1 MSIAELKSLLG
12 SGRISED
19 EDIIKTYSDDWTGRY
34 RGFARAVISPEST
47 DEVAEILN
55 WCSTNQV
62 GVVPQGGNTGMVGG
76 STPLNGELII
86 SLRKMKNVNF
96 SDTNDNQIVAEAGAT
111 LLEIQNLALERSMI
125 YGVDFAARD
134 SATIGGTIATNAG
147 GLNVLRYGT
156 TRRQIISV
164 EAVTGTGEII
174 GNLNGLDKDNTGY
187 HLPSLLC
194 GSEGTLAIVT
204 RAKLRLRPKPK
215 ENVSILFG
223 LDTIQDAVNLTEACV
238 STSMEII
245 ACELFFQKGVDLVRE
260 AYDLQPLWNNRKSIY
275 LLCEFAGDLGVLD
288 RLNENVLGEM
298 LRTHDSIL
306 VATSDRERQRLWQY
320 RELHTLA
327 ISNKGI
333 PLKLDVTIPL
343 GNLTHFLDSI
353 ATICGNINPLSIPY
367 VFGHSADGNMHL
379 NILQSEPNVAEME
392 EEILKFV
399 VSLDGSISAEHG
411 IGRGKAPYLHLQRN
425 EEEIRL
431 FREMKKAF
439 DPKGILN
446 PDVIFPTSG
455 NDA

>member
-238 STSMEII
+238 STSTEII

-411 IGRGKAPYLHLQRN
+411 IGRAKAPYLHLQRN

-446 PDVIFPTSG
+446 PDVIFPTSR
-455 NDA
+455 

>member
-34 RGFARAVISPEST
+34 RGSARAVISPQST
-47 DEVAEILN
+47 YEVAEILN

-238 STSMEII
+238 STSTEII

-260 AYDLQPLWNNRKSIY
+260 AYDLQPLWNNKNSIY

-411 IGRGKAPYLHLQRN
+411 IGRAKAPYLHLQRN

-446 PDVIFPTSG
+446 PDVIFPTSR
-455 NDA
+455 

>member
-19 EDIIKTYSDDWTGRY
+19 EDVIKTYSDDWTGRY
-34 RGFARAVISPEST
+34 RGSARAVISPQST
-47 DEVAEILN
+47 YEVAEILN

-96 SDTNDNQIVAEAGAT
+96 SDRNNNQIVAEAGAT
-111 LLEIQNLALERSMI
+111 LLEIQNLAFERSMI

-156 TRRQIISV
+156 TRRQIVSV

-204 RAKLRLRPKPK
+204 RAKLRLWPKPK
-215 ENVSILFG
+215 ENISILFG

-260 AYDLQPLWNNRKSIY
+260 AYDLQPLWNNRNSIY

-298 LRTHDSIL
+298 LRTHDSIF
-306 VATSDRERQRLWQY
+306 VATSDKERQRLWQY

-327 ISNKGI
+327 IANKGI

-353 ATICGNINPLSIPY
+353 ATICSNINPLSIPY

-411 IGRGKAPYLHLQRN
+411 IGRAKAPYLHIQRN

-446 PDVIFPTSG
+446 PGVIFPTSK
-455 NDA
+455 

>member
-19 EDIIKTYSDDWTGRY
+19 EDIIKTFSDDWTGRY
-34 RGFARAVISPEST
+34 RGSARAVISPQST

-238 STSMEII
+238 STSTEII

-260 AYDLQPLWNNRKSIY
+260 AYDLQPLWNNKNSIY

-411 IGRGKAPYLHLQRN
+411 IGRAKAPYLHLQRN

-446 PDVIFPTSG
+446 PDVIFPTSR
-455 NDA
+455 

>member
-34 RGFARAVISPEST
+34 RGSARAVISPQST

-238 STSMEII
+238 STSTEII

-260 AYDLQPLWNNRKSIY
+260 AYDLQPLWNNKNSIY

-411 IGRGKAPYLHLQRN
+411 IGRAKAPYLHLQRN

-446 PDVIFPTSG
+446 PDVIFPASR
-455 NDA
+455 

>member
-19 EDIIKTYSDDWTGRY
+19 ADIVKTYSDDWTGRY
-34 RGFARAVISPEST
+34 RGSARAVISPQSI

-86 SLRKMKNVNF
+86 SLRKMKNVCF

-125 YGVDFAARD
+125 YGVDFDARD

-147 GLNVLRYGT
+147 GLNVLEYGT

-238 STSMEII
+238 STSTEII

-260 AYDLQPLWNNRKSIY
+260 AYDLQPLWNNKNSIY

-411 IGRGKAPYLHLQRN
+411 IGRAKAPYLHLQRN

-446 PDVIFPTSG
+446 PDVIFPTSR
-455 NDA
+455 

>member
-34 RGFARAVISPEST
+34 RGFARAVISPQST
-47 DEVAEILN
+47 DEVVEILN

-238 STSMEII
+238 STSTEII

-260 AYDLQPLWNNRKSIY
+260 AYDLQPLWNNKNSIY

-411 IGRGKAPYLHLQRN
+411 IGRAKAPYLHLQRN

-446 PDVIFPTSG
+446 PDVIFPTSR
-455 NDA
+455 

>member
-12 SGRISED
+12 SSRISED

-34 RGFARAVISPEST
+34 RGFARAVISPQST
-47 DEVAEILN
+47 DEVVEILK

-238 STSMEII
+238 STSTEII

-260 AYDLQPLWNNRKSIY
+260 AYDLQPLWNNRNSIY
-275 LLCEFAGDLGVLD
+275 LLCEFAGDSGVLD

-411 IGRGKAPYLHLQRN
+411 IGRAKAPYLHLQRN

-431 FREMKKAF
+431 FREMKKSF

-446 PDVIFPTSG
+446 PDVIFPTSR
-455 NDA
+455 

>member
-12 SGRISED
+12 SSRISED

-34 RGFARAVISPEST
+34 RGFARAVISPQST
-47 DEVAEILN
+47 DEVVEILK

-96 SDTNDNQIVAEAGAT
+96 SDRNNNQIVAEAGAT

-238 STSMEII
+238 STSTEII

-260 AYDLQPLWNNRKSIY
+260 AYDLQPLWNNRNSIY
-275 LLCEFAGDLGVLD
+275 LLCEFAGDSGVLD

-411 IGRGKAPYLHLQRN
+411 IGRAKAPYLHLQRN

-431 FREMKKAF
+431 FREMKKSF

-446 PDVIFPTSG
+446 PDVIFPTSR
-455 NDA
+455 

>member
-1 MSIAELKSLLG
+1 MSITELKSLLG

-34 RGFARAVISPEST
+34 RGSARAVISPQST

-238 STSMEII
+238 STSTEII

-260 AYDLQPLWNNRKSIY
+260 AYDLQPLWNNKNSIY

-343 GNLTHFLDSI
+343 GNLAHFLDSI

-411 IGRGKAPYLHLQRN
+411 IGRAKAPYLHLQRN

-446 PDVIFPTSG
+446 PDVIFPTSR
-455 NDA
+455 

>member
-34 RGFARAVISPEST
+34 RGFARAVISPQST

-55 WCSTNQV
+55 WCSTNQI

-223 LDTIQDAVNLTEACV
+223 LDNIQDAVNLTEACV
-238 STSMEII
+238 STSTEII

-260 AYDLQPLWNNRKSIY
+260 AYDLQPLWNNRNSIY

-298 LRTHDSIL
+298 LRTHDSVL

-411 IGRGKAPYLHLQRN
+411 IGRAKAPYLHLQRN

-446 PDVIFPTSG
+446 PDVIFPASR
-455 NDA
+455 

>member
-34 RGFARAVISPEST
+34 RGSARAVISPQST

-156 TRRQIISV
+156 TRRQIVSV

-238 STSMEII
+238 STSTEII

-260 AYDLQPLWNNRKSIY
+260 AYDLQPLWNNKNSIY

-411 IGRGKAPYLHLQRN
+411 IGRAKAPYLHLQRN

-446 PDVIFPTSG
+446 PDVIFPTSR
-455 NDA
+455 

>member
-238 STSMEII
+238 STSTEII

-260 AYDLQPLWNNRKSIY
+260 AYDLQPLWNNRNSIY

-411 IGRGKAPYLHLQRN
+411 IGRAKAPYLHLQRN

-446 PDVIFPTSG
+446 PDVIFPTSR
-455 NDA
+455 

>member
-19 EDIIKTYSDDWTGRY
+19 EDVIKTYSDDWTGRY
-34 RGFARAVISPEST
+34 RGSARAVISPQST
-47 DEVAEILN
+47 YEVAEILN

-62 GVVPQGGNTGMVGG
+62 GAVPQGGNTGMVGG

-156 TRRQIISV
+156 TRRQIVSV

-204 RAKLRLRPKPK
+204 RAKLRLWPKPK
-215 ENVSILFG
+215 ENISILFG

-260 AYDLQPLWNNRKSIY
+260 AYDLQPLWNNRNSIY

-298 LRTHDSIL
+298 LRTHDSIF
-306 VATSDRERQRLWQY
+306 VATSDKERQRLWQY

-327 ISNKGI
+327 IADKGI

-353 ATICGNINPLSIPY
+353 ATICSNINPLSIPY

-411 IGRGKAPYLHLQRN
+411 IGRAKVPYLHIQRN

-446 PDVIFPTSG
+446 PDVIFPTSK
-455 NDA
+455 

>member
-34 RGFARAVISPEST
+34 RGSARAVISPQSI

-238 STSMEII
+238 STSTEII

-260 AYDLQPLWNNRKSIY
+260 AYDLQPLWNNKNSIY

-411 IGRGKAPYLHLQRN
+411 IGRAKAPYLHLQRN

-446 PDVIFPTSG
+446 PDVIFPASR
-455 NDA
+455 

>member
-19 EDIIKTYSDDWTGRY
+19 ADIIKTYSDDWTGRY
-34 RGFARAVISPEST
+34 GGSARAVISPQSI

-156 TRRQIISV
+156 TRHQIISV

-238 STSMEII
+238 STSTEII

-260 AYDLQPLWNNRKSIY
+260 AYDLQPLWNNKNSIY

-411 IGRGKAPYLHLQRN
+411 IGRAKAPYLHLQRN

-446 PDVIFPTSG
+446 PDVIFPTSR
-455 NDA
+455 

>member
-12 SGRISED
+12 SSRISED

-34 RGFARAVISPEST
+34 RGFARAVISPESI

-238 STSMEII
+238 STSTEII

-260 AYDLQPLWNNRKSIY
+260 AYDLQPLWNNKNSIY

-411 IGRGKAPYLHLQRN
+411 IGRAKAPYLHLQRN

-446 PDVIFPTSG
+446 PDVIFPTSR
-455 NDA
+455 

>member
-34 RGFARAVISPEST
+34 RGSARAVISPQST
-47 DEVAEILN
+47 YEVAEILN

-96 SDTNDNQIVAEAGAT
+96 SDRNNNQIVAEAGAT

-223 LDTIQDAVNLTEACV
+223 LDTIQDAVNLTEACI

-260 AYDLQPLWNNRKSIY
+260 AYDLQPLWNNRNSIY

-411 IGRGKAPYLHLQRN
+411 IGRAKAPYLHLQRN

-446 PDVIFPTSG
+446 PDVIFSTSR
-455 NDA
+455 

>member
-19 EDIIKTYSDDWTGRY
+19 EDIIKTFSDDWTGRY
-34 RGFARAVISPEST
+34 RGSARAVISPQST
-47 DEVAEILN
+47 YEVAEILN

-96 SDTNDNQIVAEAGAT
+96 SDRNNNQIVAEAGAT

-238 STSMEII
+238 STSTEII

-260 AYDLQPLWNNRKSIY
+260 AYDLQPLWNNKNSIY

-298 LRTHDSIL
+298 LRTHDSIF

-411 IGRGKAPYLHLQRN
+411 IGRAKAPYLHLQRN

-431 FREMKKAF
+431 FREMKKSF

-446 PDVIFPTSG
+446 PDVIFPTSR
-455 NDA
+455 

>member
-19 EDIIKTYSDDWTGRY
+19 ADIIKTYSDDWTGRY
-34 RGFARAVISPEST
+34 RGSARAVISPQST

-86 SLRKMKNVNF
+86 SLKKMKNVNF

-238 STSMEII
+238 STSTEII

-260 AYDLQPLWNNRKSIY
+260 AYDLQPLWNNKNSIY

-411 IGRGKAPYLHLQRN
+411 IGRAKAPYLHLQRN

-446 PDVIFPTSG
+446 PDVIFPTSR
-455 NDA
+455 

>member
-19 EDIIKTYSDDWTGRY
+19 EDVIKTYSDDWTGRY
-34 RGFARAVISPEST
+34 RGSARAVISPQST

-86 SLRKMKNVNF
+86 SLKKMKNVNF

-238 STSMEII
+238 STSTEII

-260 AYDLQPLWNNRKSIY
+260 AYDLQPLWNNKNSIY

-411 IGRGKAPYLHLQRN
+411 IGRAKAPYLHLQRN

-446 PDVIFPTSG
+446 PDVIFPTSR
-455 NDA
+455 

>member
-34 RGFARAVISPEST
+34 RGSARAVISPQST

-260 AYDLQPLWNNRKSIY
+260 AYDLQPLWNNRNSIY
-275 LLCEFAGDLGVLD
+275 LLCEFAGDSGVLD

-411 IGRGKAPYLHLQRN
+411 IGRAKAPYLHLQRN

-431 FREMKKAF
+431 FREMKKSF

-446 PDVIFPTSG
+446 PDVIFPTSR
-455 NDA
+455 

>member
-19 EDIIKTYSDDWTGRY
+19 EDVIKTYSDDWTGRY
-34 RGFARAVISPEST
+34 RGSARAVISPQST
-47 DEVAEILN
+47 YEVAEILN

-96 SDTNDNQIVAEAGAT
+96 SDRNNNQIVAEAGAT

-204 RAKLRLRPKPK
+204 RAKLRLWPKPK
-215 ENVSILFG
+215 ENISILFG
-223 LDTIQDAVNLTEACV
+223 LDTIQDAVNLTEACI

-260 AYDLQPLWNNRKSIY
+260 AYDLQPLWNNRNSIY

-298 LRTHDSIL
+298 LRTHDSIF
-306 VATSDRERQRLWQY
+306 VATSDKERQRLWQY

-327 ISNKGI
+327 ISDKGI

-353 ATICGNINPLSIPY
+353 ATICSNINPLSIPY

-411 IGRGKAPYLHLQRN
+411 IGRAKAPYLHIQRN

-446 PDVIFPTSG
+446 PDVIFPTSK
-455 NDA
+455 

>member
-19 EDIIKTYSDDWTGRY
+19 EDIIKTYIDDWTGRY
-34 RGFARAVISPEST
+34 RGFARAVISPQST

-238 STSMEII
+238 STSTEII

-260 AYDLQPLWNNRKSIY
+260 AYDLQPLWNNRNSIY

-298 LRTHDSIL
+298 LRTHDSVL

-411 IGRGKAPYLHLQRN
+411 IGRAKAPYLHLQRN

-446 PDVIFPTSG
+446 PDVIFPTSR
-455 NDA
+455 

>member
-34 RGFARAVISPEST
+34 RGSARAVISPQST
-47 DEVAEILN
+47 YEVAEILN

-96 SDTNDNQIVAEAGAT
+96 SDRNNNQIVAEAGAT

-238 STSMEII
+238 STSTEII

-260 AYDLQPLWNNRKSIY
+260 AYDLQPLWNNKNSIY

-298 LRTHDSIL
+298 LRTHDSIF
-306 VATSDRERQRLWQY
+306 VATSDKERQRLWQY

-327 ISNKGI
+327 IADKGI

-353 ATICGNINPLSIPY
+353 ATICSNINPLSIPY

-411 IGRGKAPYLHLQRN
+411 IGRAKAPYLHLQRN

-446 PDVIFPTSG
+446 PDVIFPTSR
-455 NDA
+455 

>member
-34 RGFARAVISPEST
+34 RGSARAVISPQST

-55 WCSTNQV
+55 WCSTNRV

-238 STSMEII
+238 STSTEII

-260 AYDLQPLWNNRKSIY
+260 AYDLQPLWNNKNSIY

-288 RLNENVLGEM
+288 RLNENALGKM

-327 ISNKGI
+327 ISSKGI

-411 IGRGKAPYLHLQRN
+411 IGRAKAPYLHLQRN

-446 PDVIFPTSG
+446 PDVIFPTSR
-455 NDA
+455 

>member
-238 STSMEII
+238 STSTEII

-260 AYDLQPLWNNRKSIY
+260 AYDLQPLWNNKNSIY

-411 IGRGKAPYLHLQRN
+411 IGRAKAPYLHLQRN

-446 PDVIFPTSG
+446 PDVIFPTSR
-455 NDA
+455 

>member
-34 RGFARAVISPEST
+34 RGSARAVISPQSI

-156 TRRQIISV
+156 TRHQIISV
-164 EAVTGTGEII
+164 EAVTGTGELI

-238 STSMEII
+238 STSTEII
-245 ACELFFQKGVDLVRE
+245 ACELFFQQGVDLVRE
-260 AYDLQPLWNNRKSIY
+260 AYDLQPLWNNKNSIY

-353 ATICGNINPLSIPY
+353 ATICCNINPLSIPY

-411 IGRGKAPYLHLQRN
+411 IGRAKAPYLHLQRN

-439 DPKGILN
+439 DPKSILN
-446 PDVIFPTSG
+446 PDVIFPTSR
-455 NDA
+455 

>member
-12 SGRISED
+12 SSRISED

-34 RGFARAVISPEST
+34 RGFARAVISPQST
-47 DEVAEILN
+47 DEVVEILK

-238 STSMEII
+238 STSTEII

-260 AYDLQPLWNNRKSIY
+260 AYDLQPLWNKKNSIY

-411 IGRGKAPYLHLQRN
+411 IGRAKAPYLHLQRN

-446 PDVIFPTSG
+446 PDVIFPTSR
-455 NDA
+455 

>member
-19 EDIIKTYSDDWTGRY
+19 EDVIKTYSDDWTGRY
-34 RGFARAVISPEST
+34 RGSARAVISPQST
-47 DEVAEILN
+47 YEVAEILN

-96 SDTNDNQIVAEAGAT
+96 SDRNNNQIVAEAGAT

-156 TRRQIISV
+156 TRRQIVSV

-204 RAKLRLRPKPK
+204 RAKLRLWPKPK
-215 ENVSILFG
+215 ENISILFG

-260 AYDLQPLWNNRKSIY
+260 AYDLQPLWNNRNSIY

-298 LRTHDSIL
+298 LRTHDSIF
-306 VATSDRERQRLWQY
+306 VATSDKERQRLWQY

-327 ISNKGI
+327 IADKGI

-353 ATICGNINPLSIPY
+353 ATICSNINPLSIPY

-411 IGRGKAPYLHLQRN
+411 IGRAKAPYLHIQRN

-446 PDVIFPTSG
+446 PGVIFPTSK
-455 NDA
+455 